1 MTKTYDTAYFIE
13 RAIKKHGNTYDY
25 AKSKYVK
32 AHEKLI
38 IICKKHGEF
47 LQEPHSH
54 YKGAGCP
61 NCGREG
67 SRKRG
72 RSTSGN
78 LGRAPLSLDEFL
90 RRSKLAHGDFYGYDL
105 VVYKN
110 SRTKVDI
117 VCPYHGIFSQL
128 PPSHTDGRGCYKC
141 SRAQNV
147 HSRSSYIKTCKKHG
161 GLSSLYIIKCSS
173 SRESFFKIGMTVMC
187 LKRRFAGSLM
197 PYDFEVIKI
206 IRYEAGFVW
215 DMERVIHRLMKD
227 FRYKPRVSF
236 AGETECFSIVP
247 NKIIKMLNEISSS
260 QQIQLLT

>member
-61 NCGREG
+61 DCGREG

-90 RRSKLAHGDFYGYDL
+90 RRSRLAHGNLYSYDR

-110 SRTKVDI
+110 ARTKVDI

-128 PPSHTDGRGCYKC
+128 PPSHTYGRGCYKC
-141 SRAQNV
+141 SQSENIY
-147 HSRSSYIKTCKKHG
+147 SRSGYMRICKKHG
-161 GLSSLYIIKCSS
+161 GVSSLYVIKCFDGT
-173 SRESFFKIGMTVMC
+173 ELFYKVGMTVMDI
-187 LKRRFAGSLM
+187 KRRFAGSLM
-197 PYDFEVIKI
+197 PYDFDVIRMI
-206 IRYEAGFVW
+206 EGEAGFIW
-215 DMERVIHRLMKD
+215 DMERAVHRIMKD
-227 FRYKPRVSF
+227 LRYKPRVSF

-247 NKIIKMLNEISSS
+247 NKIIKMLDEISLS